1 MTQTMAI
8 QNDRPATE
16 PIVPIT
22 GRLLALPEGP
32 IFHLQRADQADYE
45 IGAFRRWAGYKT
57 FGADAA
63 TKDLALFQ
71 HVLSF
76 GPSEESGRTGIHGHF
91 AHVHIVIPTSGRG
104 VFSYDGVVT
113 EAAPGAVIVQHG
125 GTIHDQFEYSYAAAS
140 EADNR
145 KTPLSV
151 DPTPP
156 GAEPQSFGFLEFFV
170 PKTVAN
176 VEIIPPEAVTDTDQS
191 TAWDH
196 PYHAAGARYAIQHA
210 DDPGAAYRPVATRPD
225 LEARDAETWAPT
237 GGLVATWIL
246 RPASGAASKDR
257 AVSLGIPGEK
267 GGLNVLFML
276 AGSARFV
283 RGDGEEFTL
292 NAGDC
297 LTCRQGMVGYP
308 FDCSPDMRLIRFF
321 VAAKAETL
329 RERTPEEIEHLEALG
344 PRVITSHE
352 IRPAGD
358 ARPINFLRED
368 ARLPTRDG

>member
-1 MTQTMAI
+1 MTRTVAI
-8 QNDRPATE
+8 QNETPATAA
-16 PIVPIT
+16 IVPVS
-22 GRLLALPEGP
+22 GRLLTLPDGP
-32 IFHLQRADQADYE
+32 IFHLRRASQSDYE

-57 FGADAA
+57 LGADTA
-63 TKDLALFQ
+63 TNDLVLFQ

-76 GPSEESGRTGIHGHF
+76 GPSERSGRTGVHGHF

-113 EAAPGAVIVQHG
+113 EAVPGGVIVQHG

-140 EADNR
+140 EAENR

-151 DPTPP
+151 DPTPA
-156 GAEPQSFGFLEFFV
+156 GAEARSFGFLEFFV

-176 VEIIPPEAVTDTDQS
+176 VEIIPPDAVTKADQS

-196 PYHAAGARYAIQHA
+196 PYHAVDGRYSIQHA
-210 DDPGAAYRPVATRPD
+210 DAPGAAYRPVATRPD
-225 LEARDAETWAPT
+225 LEARDADTWAPT

-246 RPASGAASKDR
+246 RPASATAPKDR

-267 GGLNVLFML
+267 GGINVLYML

-283 RGDGEEFTL
+283 RGDGEAFTMD
-292 NAGDC
+292 AGDA
-297 LTCRQGMVGYP
+297 LTCRQGVVGYP

-329 RERTPEEIEHLEALG
+329 RQRSPEEIERLEALG
-344 PRVITSHE
+344 PRIITRRES
-352 IRPAGD
+352 RPEGD
-358 ARPINFLRED
+358 ARPVNFLRED
-368 ARLPTRDG
+368 GRFPAQGG